1 MLSPFWKI
9 YKQYYLLH
17 IIFKPKF
24 IYCFIYQNF
33 SFLRNYFDI
42 KTYSSLH
49 TFPMMLPTSCKKKT
63 KNTSSIKKLTFIY
76 WSIRGINYRIWPFF
90 CKSSIVVISI
100 KNITL
105 KTIQINQLMD
115 QKTEIVHSSTSIIW
129 LIVQINHI
137 SLKKNQCSAFN
148 DFNYTYFNFLTLQSY
163 KGFCKMIN

>member
-1 MLSPFWKI
+1 
-9 YKQYYLLH
+9 
-17 IIFKPKF
+17 
-24 IYCFIYQNF
+24 
-33 SFLRNYFDI
+33 
-42 KTYSSLH
+42 
-49 TFPMMLPTSCKKKT
+49 MMLPTSCKKKT
-63 KNTSSIKKLTFIY
+63 KNTSLIKKLTFIY
-76 WSIRGINYRIWPFF
+76 WSIRGINYRIWHFF

-105 KTIQINQLMD
+105 KTFQINQLMD

-163 KGFCKMIN
+163 KGFCKKINQTPIKKKIKKEKDLKK

>member
-17 IIFKPKF
+17 ITFKHSNQNLY
-24 IYCFIYQNF
+24 IASYQNF

-42 KTYSSLH
+42 ITYSSLH

-63 KNTSSIKKLTFIY
+63 KNNTSLIKKLTFIY
-76 WSIRGINYRIWPFF
+76 WSIRGINYRIWHFF

-105 KTIQINQLMD
+105 KTFQINQLMD

-137 SLKKNQCSAFN
+137 SLKKNPMQRIQWF
-148 DFNYTYFNFLTLQSY
+148 
-163 KGFCKMIN
+163 